1 MINLLDGKT
10 NQPTNFR
17 TRNSIE
23 INDESPGTHTAG
35 SDIWIETSMI

>member
-1 MINLLDGKT
+1 MTNLLDGKT

-35 SDIWIETSMI
+35 SDI